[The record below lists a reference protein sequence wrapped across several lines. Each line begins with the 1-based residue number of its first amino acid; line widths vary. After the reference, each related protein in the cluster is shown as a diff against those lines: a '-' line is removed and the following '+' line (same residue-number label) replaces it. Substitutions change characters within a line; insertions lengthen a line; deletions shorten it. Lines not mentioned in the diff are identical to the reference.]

1 MGKLYYTIGEVAEM
15 LHESSSTLR
24 FWEKSFP
31 QLKPV
36 KNSKGDR
43 RYVEGDI
50 ELLRRI
56 QQLTRDKGFTIEGAR
71 EQLRHDRTQ
80 VAATLEPQPDPV
92 REQVITTLRQVR
104 QELVKLSEAL

>member
-1 MGKLYYTIGEVAEM
+1 M

-43 RYVEGDI
+43 RYTESDI

-80 VAATLEPQPDPV
+80 VAATLKPQPDPV
-92 REQVITTLRQVR
+92 REQVIATLRQVR
-104 QELVKLSEAL
+104 QELVKLSEQI

>member
-15 LHESSSTLR
+15 LHENSSTLR

-43 RYVEGDI
+43 RYTESDI

-92 REQVITTLRQVR
+92 REQVIATLRQVR
-104 QELVKLSEAL
+104 QELVKLSEQI

>member
-1 MGKLYYTIGEVAEM
+1 M

-43 RYVEGDI
+43 RYTESDI

-92 REQVITTLRQVR
+92 REQVIATLRQVR
-104 QELVKLSEAL
+104 QELVKLSEQI

>member
-15 LHESSSTLR
+15 LHENSSTLR
-24 FWEKSFP
+24 FWEKEFP
-31 QLKPV
+31 WLRPV
-36 KNSKGDR
+36 KNNRGDR
-43 RYVEGDI
+43 RYVESDI

-56 QQLTRDKGFTIEGAR
+56 QQLTREDGYTIEGAR

-92 REQVITTLRQVR
+92 REQVIATLRQAR
-104 QELVKLSEAL
+104 ETLVSLSEQL